1 MILGMGIGVVVV
13 FSRECSVFSGGLD
26 GTMEGENLFGVLKS
40 YQPETIYRL
49 IFLLRICH
57 VVLGVVQCIN
67 FVGLYIYFWPEQ
79 GKYPRMHMHMH
90 MHARVLNLIV
100 HLVTESSTES

>member
-1 MILGMGIGVVVV
+1 MVYDSWNGNRRRRGF
-13 FSRECSVFSGGLD
+13 FSRVFSGGLD
-26 GTMEGENLFGVLKS
+26 GTMEGGNLFGVLKS

-57 VVLGVVQCIN
+57 VVLGVVQCIS

-79 GKYPRMHMHMH
+79 GK
-90 MHARVLNLIV
+90 
-100 HLVTESSTES
+100 